1 VGGFVEGGGV
11 GGGVVD
17 ILKGAGFRVTEVKT
31 GGGAQDKDMYANH
44 RTEMWGRIRDW
55 LPSGSLPDMS
65 EMAEDLCA
73 PMYEF
78 SLKGQLKLEPKEKMK
93 KRGHA
98 SPDFGDAL
106 AMTFSRLVS
115 RRDVRSSRKFK
126 RKAVAR
132 DVDCPVFT

>member
-1 VGGFVEGGGV
+1 
-11 GGGVVD
+11 
-17 ILKGAGFRVTEVKT
+17 
-31 GGGAQDKDMYANH
+31 
-44 RTEMWGRIRDW
+44 
-55 LPSGSLPDMS
+55 MS